1 MNNLIKEILEWPI
14 ILQGAL
20 GSFLFWMLLSG
31 GQKLTSFLVEK
42 FSKYSKTKKLR
53 ILQEELLK
61 LKIATGDSIN
71 RPSYLAALI
80 YRALRHVVLGLIWL
94 TLGFASEA
102 VIPTF
107 EIVGFLGAL
116 FYFFNALSVFRTVS
130 ASDDSEKRIKELE
143 AEISEYDKS

>member
-61 LKIATGDSIN
+61 LKIATEK
-71 RPSYLAALI
+71 
-80 YRALRHVVLGLIWL
+80 YRV
-94 TLGFASEA
+94 
-102 VIPTF
+102 
-107 EIVGFLGAL
+107 
-116 FYFFNALSVFRTVS
+116 
-130 ASDDSEKRIKELE
+130 
-143 AEISEYDKS
+143 KS